1 VLPAVRRK
9 KTLSVFAMP
18 MRKLPKLSAT
28 TIQFLEA
35 QRETNNQTAIRV
47 LFVLFWI
54 FIPAAAFSQ
63 EAFGIIYF
71 RFSMDPFDV
80 PDRIG

>member
-1 VLPAVRRK
+1 
-9 KTLSVFAMP
+9 MP
-18 MRKLPKLSAT
+18 MRKLPILSAT

-54 FIPAAAFSQ
+54 FIPAAAFAQ

-80 PDRIG
+80 PDRNG